1 MAASATRASCAARD
15 SRDWIVRRLEE
26 AKRNWR
32 LIPATRDGVPIA
44 QWYKVRVT
52 FKLTNQ

>member
-1 MAASATRASCAARD
+1 MGEAR
-15 SRDWIVRRLEE
+15 IVRSTGFERLDRSALEE
-26 AKRNWR
+26 ARRSWR